1 MYGWSGPQS
10 DRRREA
16 LKTILRALTTLG
28 VMALL
33 ALAGW
38 LVVQQLTSPPPPPL
52 QGEESE
58 GRGGIGGIEGV
69 VLGAYLR
76 VRQGDLQ
83 QPAGDDDRPVSFT
96 VEPGESVASIATRL
110 QQAGLIRDAGLFRN
124 YVRYYGLDAGIEAGN
139 FTLRK
144 TMTIPQVAR
153 ALGHATADEIAFRT
167 IEGWRLEQI
176 AEAIST
182 TLKPAGAEIDP
193 EEFLALARTGEFDYG
208 FLRDRPEGATLE
220 GFLFPDTYR
229 LDRGTTARALIE
241 KMLVN
246 FGTKVTPELREGIA
260 QQGLNLYQGV
270 IIASIVEREAV
281 VAEERPL
288 IASVYLNRLKIGM
301 KLDADPTVQ
310 YALGYQAD
318 TGEWWK
324 RPLLLID
331 LEVDSPYNTYRNPGL
346 PPGPI
351 ANPGLDAI
359 RAVAYPAET
368 DFLYFQA
375 ECDGSGRHRFARTI
389 EEHFANNCP

>member
-1 MYGWSGPQS
+1 MYGDTEHSHK
-10 DRRREA
+10 REA
-16 LKTILRALTTLG
+16 LKITLRALATLG
-28 VMALL
+28 VIALL
-33 ALAGW
+33 AVAGW
-38 LVVQQLTSPPPPPL
+38 LVVQQLAPPWSGNDQRPTPD
-52 QGEESE
+52 E
-58 GRGGIGGIEGV
+58 GQQTLGGIEGI

-83 QPAGDDDRPVSFT
+83 QPAGDDDTPLDFT
-96 VEPGESVASIATRL
+96 VEPGESIASIASRL

-124 YVRYYGLDAGIEAGN
+124 YVRYMGLDAGIQAGH

-144 TMTIPQVAR
+144 TMTIPEIAK
-153 ALGHATADEIAFRT
+153 ALGYAAADELVFRI

-176 AEAIST
+176 AEAISA
-182 TLKPAGAEIDP
+182 TLKPAGAQIDP
-193 EEFLALARTGEFDYG
+193 QEFLTLARTGAFDYD
-208 FLRDRPEGATLE
+208 FLQDRPAGATLE

-241 KMLVN
+241 KMLAN
-246 FGTKVTPELREGIA
+246 FGARVTPELRQGIA

-281 VAEERPL
+281 IPEERPL

-310 YALGYQAD
+310 YALGYQKD

-324 RPLLLID
+324 RPLLLAD
-331 LEVDSPYNTYRNPGL
+331 LEMDSPYNTYRHPGL

-359 RAVAYPAET
+359 RAVAHPAET

-375 ECDGSGRHRFARTI
+375 DCDGSGRHRFARTI